1 MWKSSLFFG
10 NKEINNDNSHVM
22 KTFAQMLLSKVDYI
36 RDFTKNES
44 ITLNFSFEMNH
55 SRVKSGPS
63 FHM

>member
-1 MWKSSLFFG
+1 
-10 NKEINNDNSHVM
+10 M

-44 ITLNFSFEMNH
+44 ITLNFSFEMDH